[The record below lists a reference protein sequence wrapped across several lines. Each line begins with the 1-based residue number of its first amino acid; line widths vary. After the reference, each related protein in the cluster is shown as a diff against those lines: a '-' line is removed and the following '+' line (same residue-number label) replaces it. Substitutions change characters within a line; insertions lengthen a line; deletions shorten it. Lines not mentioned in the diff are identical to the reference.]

1 MRHFTVK
8 ITKDKRFW
16 AVLYTLMALLAVV
29 SVYEGIKNGIV
40 WSQDFQYDATTALTR
55 GYDPYDLS
63 VDFDEKALPDIGYL
77 KGFYEYYDGLG
88 TPQRMEANQFPSLLY
103 ILTPFT
109 LLPYSAARILW
120 VTTNLI
126 ATSVIIW
133 LLKKTFM
140 AGVNDR
146 LYPVFVMLMLMGT
159 PWRNQ
164 IGVGQH
170 TLFAF
175 AFFLAAVWV
184 AGMAESM
191 EGAGD
196 ASDDAPGDSRGSHA
210 AVRAGSKALPYT
222 IASGLLLSLCYLKY
236 TVTAPLAIWF
246 IYRKRYKEFAISLVP
261 HVILTGVAAATL
273 KSSYIDM
280 LTKPLKVASAL
291 AGEGSIDIG
300 AIFGGAGIGYLF
312 TIIIMI
318 FILAMALTLPE
329 GEDELFISLA
339 ALLALVMTYHRTY
352 DFFIMIIVFGYFA
365 TGRMK
370 VAEII
375 YFITTLAF
383 FFALRIFHE
392 SVTSLTVAG
401 ALYYACAISFAVVAA
416 EKCIKRF
423 RA

>member
-1 MRHFTVK
+1 MRSFTGK
-8 ITKDKRFW
+8 LTKDKRFW

-40 WSQDFQYDATTALTR
+40 WSQDFQYDAATSLTR
-55 GYDPYDLS
+55 GYDPYELS
-63 VDFDEKALPDIGYL
+63 TGFDTAALPDIEYL
-77 KGFYEYYDGLG
+77 KGFYEYYEGLG

-103 ILTPFT
+103 ILTPYT
-109 LLPYSAARILW
+109 LLPYGAARVLW
-120 VTTNLI
+120 VITNLV
-126 ATSVIIW
+126 ATSVIIR

-140 AGVNDR
+140 AGINDR
-146 LYPVFVMLMLMGT
+146 LYPVFVLLMLIGT

-175 AFFLAAVWV
+175 AFFLAAVWL
-184 AGMAESM
+184 AGRAESR
-191 EGAGD
+191 EGEAADTGKAGTA
-196 ASDDAPGDSRGSHA
+196 ASS
-210 AVRAGSKALPYT
+210 AGNKSLPYI
-222 IASGLLLSLCYLKY
+222 IASGLLLSLSYLKY

-246 IYRKRYKEFAISLVP
+246 IYRKRYREFAISLVP
-261 HVILTGVAAATL
+261 HLILTGVAALVL

-280 LTKPLKVASAL
+280 LIKPLKVASAL

-300 AIFGGAGIGYLF
+300 AITGGMGLGFVF
-312 TIIIMI
+312 TAIIMI
-318 FILAMALTLPE
+318 FILVMALALPE
-329 GEDELFISLA
+329 GNDELFISLA
-339 ALLALVMTYHRTY
+339 ALLSLVMTYHRTY

-370 VAEII
+370 AAEVI

-383 FFALRIFHE
+383 FIVLRVFHE
-392 SVTSLTVAG
+392 NVISLTIAG
-401 ALYYACAISFAVVAA
+401 ALYYACTISFAVVAV